1 MGGAAAAAREG
12 GGWREGVQDAGRT
25 PTTWPSLPSQM
36 GAVSPP
42 CTHPIAAV
50 AQGSTPRP
58 LRGSLTFRTA
68 MEAGGEQGAT

>member
-12 GGWREGVQDAGRT
+12 GAGAAGCGGARGEGVRDAGRT

-36 GAVSPP
+36 GAASPP

-58 LRGSLTFRTA
+58 LRGSLTFR
-68 MEAGGEQGAT
+68 M

>member
-1 MGGAAAAAREG
+1 MRGGP
-12 GGWREGVQDAGRT
+12 

-36 GAVSPP
+36 GAASPP

-58 LRGSLTFRTA
+58 LRDSLTFRMA

>member
-1 MGGAAAAAREG
+1 MRGGPR
-12 GGWREGVQDAGRT
+12 
-25 PTTWPSLPSQM
+25 TTWPSLPSQM
-36 GAVSPP
+36 GAASPA
-42 CTHPIAAV
+42 CTPPIAAV